1 MAHCNRRSA
10 TISPG
15 LLHRWAGACSVSSPL
30 LSLVATATPSF
41 CSERSVTEKLNIVR
55 LGHRG
60 DGVAETDNGPVYVP
74 YALPGETVTVEV
86 VRGHPDRRHLLHV
99 EKASHE
105 RSVPICKHFG
115 ACGGCALQH
124 WSLAEYHWWKRS
136 RRRMWLHPSA
146 ASLTRM
152 VQAAAA
158 PSCTQGVGFTTFW
171 KSASRHLAPITSSLS
186 MLVLFWRLGLQV
198 HFQPHGP

>member
-1 MAHCNRRSA
+1 M
-10 TISPG
+10 
-15 LLHRWAGACSVSSPL
+15 
-30 LSLVATATPSF
+30 
-41 CSERSVTEKLNIVR
+41 TEKLNIVR

-86 VRGHPDRRHLLHV
+86 VRGHPDRRHLLHI

-124 WSLAEYHWWKRS
+124 WSLAEYHLWKRS
-136 RRRMWLHPSA
+136 LVVEA
-146 ASLTRM
+146 LA
-152 VQAAAA
+152 QADVVA
-158 PSCTQGVGFTTFW
+158 PVGDLID
-171 KSASRHLAPITSSLS
+171 AHGLARTSE
-186 MLVLFWRLGLQV
+186 RA
-198 HFQPHGP
+198 